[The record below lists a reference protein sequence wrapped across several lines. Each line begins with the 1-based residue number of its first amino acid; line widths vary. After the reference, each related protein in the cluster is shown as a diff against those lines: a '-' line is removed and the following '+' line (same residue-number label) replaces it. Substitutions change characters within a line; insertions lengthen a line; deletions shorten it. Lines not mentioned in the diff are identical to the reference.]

1 MINIFVTIN
10 VTADKRAK
18 VLELLAE
25 LTAASQKENGNLRY
39 QYYLHP
45 TDPAQN
51 GGKTPPYW
59 LRTKRPNT
67 SPHCCRKSATWLRRS
82 ISTSFN
88 SRTALALPTY
98 TNTDS
103 FPDGGEIIPA
113 RTFLSTKHFES
124 GFHTFTEI
132 LHKEIRQ

>member
-45 TDPAQN
+45 TAPAQIVICERWEN
-51 GGKTPPYW
+51 
-59 LRTKRPNT
+59 
-67 SPHCCRKSATWLRRS
+67 A
-82 ISTSFN
+82 
-88 SRTALALPTY
+88 AVLAAH
-98 TNTDS
+98 
-103 FPDGGEIIPA
+103 EA
-113 RTFLSTKHFES
+113 TKHFTTLLPQIGDLAS
-124 GFHTFTEI
+124 SVDIDKF
-132 LHKEIRQ
+132 

>member
-45 TDPAQN
+45 TDPAQIVICERWEN
-51 GGKTPPYW
+51 
-59 LRTKRPNT
+59 
-67 SPHCCRKSATWLRRS
+67 A
-82 ISTSFN
+82 
-88 SRTALALPTY
+88 AVLAAH
-98 TNTDS
+98 
-103 FPDGGEIIPA
+103 EA
-113 RTFLSTKHFES
+113 TKHFTTLLPQIGDLAS
-124 GFHTFTEI
+124 SVDI
-132 LHKEIRQ
+132 LSLIHI

>member
-45 TDPAQN
+45 TDPAQIVICERWEN
-51 GGKTPPYW
+51 
-59 LRTKRPNT
+59 
-67 SPHCCRKSATWLRRS
+67 A
-82 ISTSFN
+82 
-88 SRTALALPTY
+88 AVLAAH
-98 TNTDS
+98 D
-103 FPDGGEIIPA
+103 A
-113 RTFLSTKHFES
+113 TKHFTTLLPQIGDLAS
-124 GFHTFTEI
+124 SVDIDKF
-132 LHKEIRQ
+132 

>member
-45 TDPAQN
+45 TDPAQIVICERWEN
-51 GGKTPPYW
+51 
-59 LRTKRPNT
+59 
-67 SPHCCRKSATWLRRS
+67 A
-82 ISTSFN
+82 
-88 SRTALALPTY
+88 AVLAAH
-98 TNTDS
+98 
-103 FPDGGEIIPA
+103 EA
-113 RTFLSTKHFES
+113 TKHFTTLLPQIGDLAS
-124 GFHTFTEI
+124 SVEI
-132 LHKEIRQ
+132 DKF

>member
-45 TDPAQN
+45 TDPAQIVICERWEN
-51 GGKTPPYW
+51 
-59 LRTKRPNT
+59 
-67 SPHCCRKSATWLRRS
+67 A
-82 ISTSFN
+82 
-88 SRTALALPTY
+88 AVLAAH
-98 TNTDS
+98 
-103 FPDGGEIIPA
+103 EA
-113 RTFLSTKHFES
+113 TKHFTTLLPQIGDLAS
-124 GFHTFTEI
+124 SVDIDKF

>member
-45 TDPAQN
+45 TDPAQIVICERWEN
-51 GGKTPPYW
+51 
-59 LRTKRPNT
+59 
-67 SPHCCRKSATWLRRS
+67 A
-82 ISTSFN
+82 
-88 SRTALALPTY
+88 AVLAAHFTTLLPQIG
-98 TNTDS
+98 DLAS
-103 FPDGGEIIPA
+103 SVDIDKF
-113 RTFLSTKHFES
+113 
-124 GFHTFTEI
+124 
-132 LHKEIRQ
+132 

>member
-45 TDPAQN
+45 TDPAQIVICERWEN
-51 GGKTPPYW
+51 
-59 LRTKRPNT
+59 
-67 SPHCCRKSATWLRRS
+67 A
-82 ISTSFN
+82 
-88 SRTALALPTY
+88 AVLAAH
-98 TNTDS
+98 
-103 FPDGGEIIPA
+103 EA
-113 RTFLSTKHFES
+113 TKHFTTLAS
-124 GFHTFTEI
+124 SVDIDKF
-132 LHKEIRQ
+132 

>member
-45 TDPAQN
+45 TDPTQIVICERWENA
-51 GGKTPPYW
+51 
-59 LRTKRPNT
+59 
-67 SPHCCRKSATWLRRS
+67 AV
-82 ISTSFN
+82 
-88 SRTALALPTY
+88 LAAH
-98 TNTDS
+98 
-103 FPDGGEIIPA
+103 EA
-113 RTFLSTKHFES
+113 TKHFTTLLPQIGDLAS
-124 GFHTFTEI
+124 SVDIDKF
-132 LHKEIRQ
+132 

>member
-51 GGKTPPYW
+51 VICERW
-59 LRTKRPNT
+59 EN
-67 SPHCCRKSATWLRRS
+67 A
-82 ISTSFN
+82 
-88 SRTALALPTY
+88 AVLAAH
-98 TNTDS
+98 
-103 FPDGGEIIPA
+103 EA
-113 RTFLSTKHFES
+113 TKHFTTLLPQIGDLAS
-124 GFHTFTEI
+124 SVDIDKF
-132 LHKEIRQ
+132 

>member
-45 TDPAQN
+45 TDPAQIVICERWEN
-51 GGKTPPYW
+51 
-59 LRTKRPNT
+59 
-67 SPHCCRKSATWLRRS
+67 A
-82 ISTSFN
+82 
-88 SRTALALPTY
+88 AVLAAHE
-98 TNTDS
+98 
-103 FPDGGEIIPA
+103 G
-113 RTFLSTKHFES
+113 TKHFTTLLPQIGDLAS
-124 GFHTFTEI
+124 SVDIDKF
-132 LHKEIRQ
+132 

>member
-45 TDPAQN
+45 TDPAQIVICERWEN
-51 GGKTPPYW
+51 
-59 LRTKRPNT
+59 
-67 SPHCCRKSATWLRRS
+67 A
-82 ISTSFN
+82 
-88 SRTALALPTY
+88 AVLAAH
-98 TNTDS
+98 
-103 FPDGGEIIPA
+103 EA
-113 RTFLSTKHFES
+113 TKHFTTLMPQIGDLAS
-124 GFHTFTEI
+124 SVDIDKF
-132 LHKEIRQ
+132 

>member
-45 TDPAQN
+45 TDPTQIVICERWENAAVQAA
-51 GGKTPPYW
+51 
-59 LRTKRPNT
+59 
-67 SPHCCRKSATWLRRS
+67 HEA
-82 ISTSFN
+82 
-88 SRTALALPTY
+88 
-98 TNTDS
+98 
-103 FPDGGEIIPA
+103 
-113 RTFLSTKHFES
+113 TKHFTTLLPQIGDLAS
-124 GFHTFTEI
+124 SVDIDKF
-132 LHKEIRQ
+132 

>member
-45 TDPAQN
+45 TDPAQIVICERWEN
-51 GGKTPPYW
+51 
-59 LRTKRPNT
+59 
-67 SPHCCRKSATWLRRS
+67 A
-82 ISTSFN
+82 
-88 SRTALALPTY
+88 AVLAAH
-98 TNTDS
+98 
-103 FPDGGEIIPA
+103 EA
-113 RTFLSTKHFES
+113 TKHYTTLLPQIGDLASSVDIDKF
-124 GFHTFTEI
+124 
-132 LHKEIRQ
+132 

>member
-45 TDPAQN
+45 TDPAQIVICERWEN
-51 GGKTPPYW
+51 
-59 LRTKRPNT
+59 
-67 SPHCCRKSATWLRRS
+67 A
-82 ISTSFN
+82 
-88 SRTALALPTY
+88 AVLAAH
-98 TNTDS
+98 
-103 FPDGGEIIPA
+103 EA
-113 RTFLSTKHFES
+113 TKHFTTLLPQIGDLAS
-124 GFHTFTEI
+124 SVDIVKF
-132 LHKEIRQ
+132 